1 MLRFIDRLV
10 RGYVSDGRGREDMTH
25 PEVVL
30 EKNLIKGNQQH
41 MAQYPR
47 EVGTHSAPGWG
58 DKGESSCGPQ
68 KLWSVG
74 GWGR

>member
-30 EKNLIKGNQQH
+30 EKKLIKGNQQN

-47 EVGTHSAPGWG
+47 EVGTHSAPG
-58 DKGESSCGPQ
+58 
-68 KLWSVG
+68 
-74 GWGR
+74 

>member
-30 EKNLIKGNQQH
+30 EKKLIKGNQQH

-47 EVGTHSAPGWG
+47 EVGTHSAPG
-58 DKGESSCGPQ
+58 
-68 KLWSVG
+68 
-74 GWGR
+74 